1 MRPLSRRDFLDLALT
16 VPAAGLA
23 STTAMAALPGAS
35 PADVH
40 QQILELAAVQEHER
54 RARFAA
60 VKNKGDL
67 DVLGSSLRQ
76 TFLKL
81 VGDLPDRQGV
91 PSVRKAGTIEAD
103 DYVVDKLV
111 FESFPGYFVSAL
123 LYKPKKITTPVPG
136 VLSPCGHSVTG
147 KAAGPYQI
155 LHINLAKRGYVV
167 LTYDPV
173 GQGERSQFWDAAK
186 GRSRFNLSCG
196 EHAVLGNPLYLLGTN
211 LARYRI
217 FDGLRGLDYL
227 VSLPEVDAS
236 RIGCVGN
243 SGGGTLT
250 AYIAALD
257 SRVRAVAIGCYIT
270 TLRRRMGN
278 RIQQDPDADPEQDIF
293 GFVSEG
299 IDHAGLLAMIAPR
312 PTLLGFARFDFFPI
326 EGARE
331 TFDEARRLYEVAG
344 AGDRIDRVE
353 AAERHGLSLP
363 LRTATYEWF
372 GRWLSGNREA
382 APATEFAVSP
392 RPAQE
397 LLVCKDG
404 QVSLSFRSR
413 PLLPL
418 ALEQFDGTKRPERI
432 PLRQLLN
439 LDTERADPHITR
451 VSPGSSRSATA
462 VLCVNG
468 NETRDWRD
476 ETRFF
481 DGLARHGLAVTV
493 VDPRGV
499 AQRRPGLA
507 IFGRNYADPLVGV
520 EENIAYNAFLVGKS
534 LLGMRVT
541 DVLVAVRKLLD
552 QDKPGR
558 IVLCARRDAAL
569 TACFAAAVEPAI
581 ESVATE
587 DMVLSF
593 RGLFSS
599 SAAPINAASILPDLL
614 RRFGDIADVLA
625 EIAPRRILVAA
636 GVGTALPSARHISAV
651 SDRFSANSRLL
662 TDWIGE

>member
-1 MRPLSRRDFLDLALT
+1 MHPLSRRDLLELAVT
-16 VPAAGLA
+16 VPAGLA
-23 STTAMAALPGAS
+23 SASAIAALPGAS
-35 PADVH
+35 PSDVH
-40 QQILELAAVQEHER
+40 QQILELAAVQERER

-60 VKNKGDL
+60 VKGKADL
-67 DVLGSSLRQ
+67 DALGSSLRQ
-76 TFLKL
+76 TFLRL
-81 VGDLPDRQGV
+81 IGALPDRNGV
-91 PSVRKAGTIEAD
+91 PPVQNTGTIEAD
-103 DYVVDKLV
+103 DYIVEKLV

-123 LYKPKKITTPVPG
+123 LYKPKRITAPVPG
-136 VLSPCGHSVTG
+136 VLSPCGHSTTG

-155 LHINLAKRGYVV
+155 LHINLARRGYVV

-173 GQGERSQFWDAAK
+173 GQGERSQFWDTTT
-186 GRSRFNLSCG
+186 GLSRFNLSCG
-196 EHAVLGNPLYLLGTN
+196 EHAVLGNPLYLLGAN

-227 VSLPEVDAS
+227 TSLPEVDAS
-236 RIGCVGN
+236 KIGCVGN

-257 SRVRAVAIGCYIT
+257 SRVTAVAIGCYIT

-278 RIQQDPDADPEQDIF
+278 RIQQDPEADPEQDIF
-293 GFVSEG
+293 GFVSTG

-312 PTLLGFARFDFFPI
+312 PTLLGFAQLDFFPI

-344 AGDRIDRVE
+344 AGDRIHRVE
-353 AAERHGLSLP
+353 AAEGHGLSLP

-372 GRWLSGNREA
+372 GRWLSGNGEA
-382 APATEFAVSP
+382 VPVTEFPVSP
-392 RPAQE
+392 RSAQE

-404 QVSLSFRSR
+404 QVSLSLHSR

-418 ALEQFDGTKRPERI
+418 ALDEFDGKKRPEKI
-432 PLRQLLN
+432 PLRQLLA
-439 LDTERADPHITR
+439 LDTELADPKTTQI
-451 VSPGSSRSATA
+451 SAGSSRSGTA

-476 ETRFF
+476 ETGFF
-481 DGLARHGLAVTV
+481 DGMTRLGLAVTV

-499 AQRRPGLA
+499 AQLRPKLA
-507 IFGRNYADPLVGV
+507 IFGRSYTDPLVGV

-541 DVLVAVRKLLD
+541 DVVVAVRKILD
-552 QDKPGR
+552 QAKPKR
-558 IVLCARRDAAL
+558 VVLCARRDAAL

-581 ESVATE
+581 ELVATE
-587 DMVLSF
+587 DMILSF
-593 RGLFSS
+593 RALFSS
-599 SAAPINAASILPDLL
+599 NAAPINAASILPDLL
-614 RRFGDIADVLA
+614 WRFGDIADVLA

-636 GVGTALPSARHISAV
+636 GAGAALPSARHVSAMP
-651 SDRFSANSRLL
+651 DRFSENPRLL
-662 TDWIGE
+662 TDWIGD